1 LQSVPPARKMN
12 ELIGRTPFL
21 RLLLPVAAAI
31 ILNPFLSDNRILSVV
46 LMLTGLSL
54 ILLSY
59 FRDENPQ
66 FTDRWL
72 FGAGS
77 YLFLFALT
85 LLQCHEQSVQ
95 RAYNFPDR
103 ACTYLA
109 TVQEIPEEKAR
120 SVQCPVR
127 TVHPIEKKLMLYLE
141 KSSAAALLLPGDE
154 IIFTA
159 QPEPF
164 QNFGNPGEWDY
175 AGYMHNKGFA
185 ARDFIGRDE
194 WQLTGRKRVTPHLLA
209 QRCRIRVLRF
219 YRSLGLEGDTFAFIA
234 AVTLG
239 YKAYLSDDIEEA
251 FRASGTAHLLA
262 VSGLHTGVIYMILS
276 LLLTPLGNRGRGFI
290 LRQWV
295 IILMLWGYAFLAGLS
310 PSVVRAVIMLSLYC
324 LGQLRHMSGFTA
336 NTLVAA
342 AFLILL
348 FQPYSLYDISF
359 QLSFGAVCSILWFQP
374 RLSSLI
380 RPKKRMV
387 AYLWKLMTLSL
398 SAQLGLFPLVL
409 HHFGTFPTWFFLS
422 NIMLIPL
429 MGGIIYSLIPLLI
442 TGWLHVTL
450 TSFPELLQLL
460 LRHLVQILTNI
471 MLHTVQFME
480 SLPCAQLTGL
490 HISLPATILLLLFI
504 FPFSHFLRNKQ
515 PRTLIFALSSLLSF
529 QLLLLQEQL
538 HTEPPQM
545 VVLNK
550 RPNSEISLCV
560 DGRCQPIVV
569 PVNGILPHPQKKIL
583 RLSDGSFNHFRTHTI
598 FPVDILILSH
608 HCCFDMEQLCRL
620 FQPSLIVIDSS
631 LPRQSAAHVAA
642 ECRIRGIPLHDVQ
655 QKGAFSLNF

>member
-1 LQSVPPARKMN
+1 MN
-12 ELIGRTPFL
+12 ELIGRTPFF
-21 RLLLPVAAAI
+21 RLLLPVAGAI
-31 ILNPFLSDNRILSVV
+31 LLSPILSDNRLLPVIF
-46 LMLTGLSL
+46 MLAGLSL
-54 ILLSY
+54 IVLSY
-59 FRDENPQ
+59 CRDESHH
-66 FTDRWL
+66 FRDRWL

-77 YLFLFALT
+77 SLFLFALT
-85 LLQCHEQSVQ
+85 LLQCHEQSLQ
-95 RAYNFPDR
+95 REYNFPDR
-103 ACTYLA
+103 PCSYLA
-109 TVQEIPEEKAR
+109 IVQDIPEEKAR
-120 SVQCPVR
+120 SVQCPVH
-127 TVHPIEKKLMLYLE
+127 TVYPIEKKLMLYLE
-141 KSSAAALLLPGDE
+141 KSSAAAQLLPGEE
-154 IIFTA
+154 ILFTA
-159 QPEPF
+159 KPQPF

-175 AGYMHNKGFA
+175 AGYMHNRGFA
-185 ARDFIGRDE
+185 ARDFIGKDE
-194 WQLTGRKRVTPHLLA
+194 WQVTGRKSVTPHLLA
-209 QRCRIRVLRF
+209 QRCRIKVLRF
-219 YRSLGLEGDTFAFIA
+219 YRSLGLEEDTFSFIA

-276 LLLTPLGNRGRGFI
+276 LLLIPLGNSGRGLI
-290 LRQWV
+290 IRQGL

-324 LGQLRHMSGFTA
+324 MGQLRRMRGFTTNSLA
-336 NTLVAA
+336 AA
-342 AFLILL
+342 AFLILF

-359 QLSFGAVCSILWFQP
+359 QLSFGAVFSILWFQP
-374 RLSSLI
+374 RLISLI
-380 RPKKRMV
+380 KPKKKIV

-398 SAQLGLFPLVL
+398 SAQLGLFPIVL

-442 TGWLHVTL
+442 TGWLHTIL
-450 TSFPELLQLL
+450 NGIPELVLL
-460 LRHLVQILTNI
+460 LPRHLVQLLTTA

-480 SLPCAQLTGL
+480 SLPLAELTGL
-490 HISLPATILLLLFI
+490 HISLPATIMLLLFI
-504 FPFSHFLRNKQ
+504 FPFSLFLRKKQ
-515 PRTLIFALSSLLSF
+515 PRTLILALSSLLSF

-545 VVLNK
+545 VVMNK
-550 RPNSEISLCV
+550 RPNSEISLYV
-560 DGRCQPIVV
+560 EGKYQPIMV
-569 PVNGILPHPQKKIL
+569 PENGIVPHPQKIIL
-583 RLSDGSFNHFRTHTI
+583 RLSDGSFNHFSGNSR

-620 FQPSLIVIDSS
+620 FQPSMIVIDSS
-631 LPRQSAAHVAA
+631 LPRLTAASVAA